1 MKIYYSL
8 AILLSRISKI
18 CISFCHK
25 LCLNTSHYQK
35 VLYYNLIDLIKVFEL
50 SLADVILERFK
61 DFMREQPEPY
71 KFLQVFYAQEKER
84 FLNDKMNDYIKQN
97 KSKEEASIL
106 ARQGFVSTIGRV
118 LEKIIELLLKDFC
131 IKNNVK
137 MTNDKILRAKRINGE
152 LDKVKRALLVHFGE
166 YSVLPDIVLYQ
177 ASKDNVKILA
187 ILSVKN
193 SFRERFTETPYWKLK
208 LLQSPVISHIKV
220 FMITPDNDDEI
231 SFKDKPKKARIV
243 MEHELDGLYLAKSH
257 FDQSSKIRGIESLLE
272 DLRRLL

>member
-1 MKIYYSL
+1 M
-8 AILLSRISKI
+8 
-18 CISFCHK
+18 
-25 LCLNTSHYQK
+25 
-35 VLYYNLIDLIKVFEL
+35 

-61 DFMREQPEPY
+61 DFMRERPEPY

-137 MTNDKILRAKRINGE
+137 MTNDKTLRAKRINGE
-152 LDKVKRALLVHFGE
+152 LDKVKRALLVHFGG
-166 YSVLPDIVLYQ
+166 YSVLPDIILYQ
-177 ASKDNVKILA
+177 TNEDNVKILA

-208 LLQSPVISHIKV
+208 LLQSPITSHIKV
-220 FMITPDNDDEI
+220 FMITPDNDEEI

-243 MEHELDGLYLAKSH
+243 MEHE
-257 FDQSSKIRGIESLLE
+257 
-272 DLRRLL
+272 

>member
-1 MKIYYSL
+1 M
-8 AILLSRISKI
+8 
-18 CISFCHK
+18 
-25 LCLNTSHYQK
+25 
-35 VLYYNLIDLIKVFEL
+35 
-50 SLADVILERFK
+50 SLADIILERFK

-84 FLNDKMNDYIKQN
+84 FLNDRMNDYIKQN

-106 ARQGFVSTIGRV
+106 ARQGFVSAIGRV

-137 MTNDKILRAKRINGE
+137 MTNDKVLRVKHINGE
-152 LDKVKRALLVHFGE
+152 LDKVKRALLVHFGG

-177 ASKDNVKILA
+177 TNKDNVKILA

-208 LLQSPVISHIKV
+208 LLQSPITSHIKV

-231 SFKDKPKKARIV
+231 SFKDKPKKALSWS
-243 MEHELDGLYLAKSH
+243 MN
-257 FDQSSKIRGIESLLE
+257 
-272 DLRRLL
+272 

>member
-1 MKIYYSL
+1 M
-8 AILLSRISKI
+8 
-18 CISFCHK
+18 
-25 LCLNTSHYQK
+25 
-35 VLYYNLIDLIKVFEL
+35 
-50 SLADVILERFK
+50 SLADIILERFK

-71 KFLQVFYAQEKER
+71 KFLQVFYAHEKER
-84 FLNDKMNDYIKQN
+84 FLNSKISDYMKRN

-106 ARQGFVSTIGRV
+106 ARQGFVSVIGRA

-152 LDKVKRALLVHFGE
+152 LDRVKRALLVHFGE
-166 YSVLPDIVLYQ
+166 YSVLPDIILYQ
-177 ASKDNVKILA
+177 TNKDSIKILA

-208 LLQSPVISHIKV
+208 LLQSPVTSHIKV

-243 MEHELDGLYLAKSH
+243 MEHE
-257 FDQSSKIRGIESLLE
+257 
-272 DLRRLL
+272 

>member
-1 MKIYYSL
+1 
-8 AILLSRISKI
+8 
-18 CISFCHK
+18 
-25 LCLNTSHYQK
+25 
-35 VLYYNLIDLIKVFEL
+35 
-50 SLADVILERFK
+50 
-61 DFMREQPEPY
+61 MREQPEPY

-106 ARQGFVSTIGRV
+106 ARQGFVSAIGRV

-152 LDKVKRALLVHFGE
+152 LDRVKRALLVHFGE
-166 YSVLPDIVLYQ
+166 YSVLPNIVLYQ

-208 LLQSPVISHIKV
+208 LLQSPVTSHIKV

-231 SFKDKPKKARIV
+231 SLKDKPKKARIV
-243 MEHELDGLYLAKSH
+243 MEHELDSLYLAKSH
-257 FDQSSKIRGIESLLE
+257 FDQSSKIKGIESLLE
-272 DLRRLL
+272 DLKRLL

>member
-1 MKIYYSL
+1 M
-8 AILLSRISKI
+8 
-18 CISFCHK
+18 FG
-25 LCLNTSHYQK
+25 
-35 VLYYNLIDLIKVFEL
+35 L
-50 SLADVILERFK
+50 SLADIILERFK

-84 FLNDKMNDYIKQN
+84 FLNSKISDYMKRN

-152 LDKVKRALLVHFGE
+152 LDRVKRALLVHFGG

-177 ASKDNVKILA
+177 TNKDNVKILA

-208 LLQSPVISHIKV
+208 LLQSPITSHIKV
-220 FMITPDNDDEI
+220 FMITPD
-231 SFKDKPKKARIV
+231 
-243 MEHELDGLYLAKSH
+243 
-257 FDQSSKIRGIESLLE
+257 
-272 DLRRLL
+272 

>member
-1 MKIYYSL
+1 M
-8 AILLSRISKI
+8 
-18 CISFCHK
+18 
-25 LCLNTSHYQK
+25 
-35 VLYYNLIDLIKVFEL
+35 FEL
-50 SLADVILERFK
+50 SLVDVILERFK

-71 KFLQVFYAQEKER
+71 KFLQVFYMQEKER
-84 FLNDKMNDYIKQN
+84 FLNDRMNDYIKQN

-137 MTNDKILRAKRINGE
+137 MTNDKVLRAKRINGE
-152 LDKVKRALLVHFGE
+152 LDRVKRALLVHFGG
-166 YSVLPDIVLYQ
+166 YNSVLPDIVLYQ

-208 LLQSPVISHIKV
+208 FLQSPITSHIKV

-231 SFKDKPKKARIV
+231 SFKDRPKKARIV

-257 FDQSSKIRGIESLLE
+257 FDQSSKIKSIENLLE
-272 DLRRLL
+272 DLKRLL

>member
-1 MKIYYSL
+1 M
-8 AILLSRISKI
+8 
-18 CISFCHK
+18 
-25 LCLNTSHYQK
+25 
-35 VLYYNLIDLIKVFEL
+35 KVFGL
-50 SLADVILERFK
+50 GLADVILERFK
-61 DFMREQPEPY
+61 DFMRGQPEPY

-84 FLNDKMNDYIKQN
+84 FLNHKMNDYIKQN

-152 LDKVKRALLVHFGE
+152 LDKVKRALLVHFGG
-166 YSVLPDIVLYQ
+166 YSVLPDIILYQ
-177 ASKDNVKILA
+177 TDSIKILA
-187 ILSVKN
+187 VLSVKN

-208 LLQSPVISHIKV
+208 LLQSPITSHIKV

-231 SFKDKPKKARIV
+231 SFKDKPKKA
-243 MEHELDGLYLAKSH
+243 
-257 FDQSSKIRGIESLLE
+257 SSWSMNEMAFI
-272 DLRRLL
+272 

>member
-1 MKIYYSL
+1 MSL
-8 AILLSRISKI
+8 
-18 CISFCHK
+18 
-25 LCLNTSHYQK
+25 
-35 VLYYNLIDLIKVFEL
+35 V
-50 SLADVILERFK
+50 DVILERFK

-106 ARQGFVSTIGRV
+106 ARQGFVSAIGRV

-152 LDKVKRALLVHFGE
+152 LDKVKRDLLVHFGG
-166 YSVLPDIVLYQ
+166 YSVLPNIVLYQ
-177 ASKDNVKILA
+177 TNKDNVKILA
-187 ILSVKN
+187 ILSVKIR
-193 SFRERFTETPYWKLK
+193 SESYRWKLK
-208 LLQSPVISHIKV
+208 LLQSPITSHIKV

-231 SFKDKPKKARIV
+231 SFKDRPKKARIV

-257 FDQSSKIRGIESLLE
+257 FDQSSKIKGIENLLE
-272 DLRRLL
+272 DLKRLL

>member
-1 MKIYYSL
+1 MDFYGL
-8 AILLSRISKI
+8 
-18 CISFCHK
+18 
-25 LCLNTSHYQK
+25 
-35 VLYYNLIDLIKVFEL
+35 KVFGL
-50 SLADVILERFK
+50 SLADIILERFK

-71 KFLQVFYAQEKER
+71 KSLQVFYTQEKER
-84 FLNDKMNDYIKQN
+84 FLNSKISDYMKRN
-97 KSKEEASIL
+97 KSKEEVSIL

-137 MTNDKILRAKRINGE
+137 MTNDKILRAERINGE
-152 LDKVKRALLVHFGE
+152 MDKVKWALWVHFGG
-166 YSVLPDIVLYQ
+166 YSVLPDIILYQ
-177 ASKDNVKILA
+177 TNKDNVKILA

-208 LLQSPVISHIKV
+208 LLQSPITSHIKV

-243 MEHELDGLYLAKSH
+243 MGHE
-257 FDQSSKIRGIESLLE
+257 
-272 DLRRLL
+272 

>member
-1 MKIYYSL
+1 M
-8 AILLSRISKI
+8 
-18 CISFCHK
+18 
-25 LCLNTSHYQK
+25 
-35 VLYYNLIDLIKVFEL
+35 
-50 SLADVILERFK
+50 SLADIILERFK

-71 KFLQVFYAQEKER
+71 KFLQVFYVQEKER
-84 FLNDKMNDYIKQN
+84 FLNHKMNDYIKQN

-106 ARQGFVSTIGRV
+106 ARQGFVSAMGRA

-166 YSVLPDIVLYQ
+166 YSVLPDGDIILYQ
-177 ASKDNVKILA
+177 TNKDTIKILA

-208 LLQSPVISHIKV
+208 LL
-220 FMITPDNDDEI
+220 
-231 SFKDKPKKARIV
+231 
-243 MEHELDGLYLAKSH
+243 
-257 FDQSSKIRGIESLLE
+257 
-272 DLRRLL
+272 

>member
-1 MKIYYSL
+1 M
-8 AILLSRISKI
+8 
-18 CISFCHK
+18 
-25 LCLNTSHYQK
+25 
-35 VLYYNLIDLIKVFEL
+35 
-50 SLADVILERFK
+50 SLADIILERFK
-61 DFMREQPEPY
+61 DFMREHPEPY
-71 KFLQVFYAQEKER
+71 KFLQVFYTQEKER
-84 FLNDKMNDYIKQN
+84 FLNSKISDYMKRN

-106 ARQGFVSTIGRV
+106 ARQGFVSAVGRA

-137 MTNDKILRAKRINGE
+137 MTNDKTLRAKRINGE
-152 LDKVKRALLVHFGE
+152 LDKVKRALLVHFGG
-166 YSVLPDIVLYQ
+166 YSVLPDIILYQ
-177 ASKDNVKILA
+177 TNKDNVKILA

-208 LLQSPVISHIKV
+208 LLQLPITSHIKV

-257 FDQSSKIRGIESLLE
+257 FDQSSKIKGIENLLE
-272 DLRRLL
+272 DLKRLL

>member
-1 MKIYYSL
+1 MSL
-8 AILLSRISKI
+8 
-18 CISFCHK
+18 
-25 LCLNTSHYQK
+25 
-35 VLYYNLIDLIKVFEL
+35 V
-50 SLADVILERFK
+50 DVILERFK

-71 KFLQVFYAQEKER
+71 KFLQVFYVQEKER
-84 FLNDKMNDYIKQN
+84 FLNDRMNDYIKQN

-106 ARQGFVSTIGRV
+106 ARQGFVSAIGRV

-137 MTNDKILRAKRINGE
+137 MTNDKVLRAKRINGE
-152 LDKVKRALLVHFGE
+152 LDRVKRALLVHFGG
-166 YSVLPDIVLYQ
+166 YNSVLPDIVLYQ

-208 LLQSPVISHIKV
+208 FLQSPITSHIKV

-231 SFKDKPKKARIV
+231 SFKDRPKKARIV

-257 FDQSSKIRGIESLLE
+257 FDQSSKIKGIENLLE
-272 DLRRLL
+272 DLKRLL

>member
-1 MKIYYSL
+1 MIE
-8 AILLSRISKI
+8 
-18 CISFCHK
+18 
-25 LCLNTSHYQK
+25 
-35 VLYYNLIDLIKVFEL
+35 VFEL
-50 SLADVILERFK
+50 SLADTILERSK

-84 FLNDKMNDYIKQN
+84 FLNDRMNDYIKQN
-97 KSKEEASIL
+97 KGKEEASIL
-106 ARQGFVSTIGRV
+106 ARQGFVSAIGRV

-137 MTNDKILRAKRINGE
+137 MTNDKILRAKRINGD

-208 LLQSPVISHIKV
+208 LLQSPITSHIKV

-231 SFKDKPKKARIV
+231 SFKDRPKKARIV

-257 FDQSSKIRGIESLLE
+257 FDQSSKIKGIENLLE
-272 DLRRLL
+272 DLKRLL

>member
-1 MKIYYSL
+1 M
-8 AILLSRISKI
+8 
-18 CISFCHK
+18 
-25 LCLNTSHYQK
+25 
-35 VLYYNLIDLIKVFEL
+35 FEL
-50 SLADVILERFK
+50 SLVDVILERFK

-71 KFLQVFYAQEKER
+71 KFLQVFYVQEKER
-84 FLNDKMNDYIKQN
+84 FLNDRMNDYIKQN

-106 ARQGFVSTIGRV
+106 ARQGFVSAIGRV

-137 MTNDKILRAKRINGE
+137 MTNDKVLRAKRINGE
-152 LDKVKRALLVHFGE
+152 LDRVKRALLVHFGG
-166 YSVLPDIVLYQ
+166 YNSVLPDIVLYQ

-208 LLQSPVISHIKV
+208 FLQSPITSHIKV

-231 SFKDKPKKARIV
+231 SFKDRPKKARIV

-257 FDQSSKIRGIESLLE
+257 FDQSSKIKSIENLLE
-272 DLRRLL
+272 DLKRLL

>member
-1 MKIYYSL
+1 M
-8 AILLSRISKI
+8 
-18 CISFCHK
+18 
-25 LCLNTSHYQK
+25 
-35 VLYYNLIDLIKVFEL
+35 FEL
-50 SLADVILERFK
+50 SLADIILERFK
-61 DFMREQPEPY
+61 DFTREQPEPY

-84 FLNDKMNDYIKQN
+84 FLNDRMNDYIKQN

-106 ARQGFVSTIGRV
+106 ARQGFVSAIGRV
-118 LEKIIELLLKDFC
+118 LEKIIELLLKNFC

-152 LDKVKRALLVHFGE
+152 LDKVKQALLVHFGE

-177 ASKDNVKILA
+177 ASKDSVKILA

-208 LLQSPVISHIKV
+208 LLQSPVTSHIKV
-220 FMITPDNDDEI
+220 FMITPDNDDEV
-231 SFKDKPKKARIV
+231 SFKDRPKKARIV

-257 FDQSSKIRGIESLLE
+257 FDQSSKIKGIESLLE
-272 DLRRLL
+272 DLKRLL

>member
-1 MKIYYSL
+1 M
-8 AILLSRISKI
+8 
-18 CISFCHK
+18 
-25 LCLNTSHYQK
+25 
-35 VLYYNLIDLIKVFEL
+35 
-50 SLADVILERFK
+50 SLADMILERFK
-61 DFMREQPEPY
+61 DFMREHPEPY

-84 FLNDKMNDYIKQN
+84 FLNSKISDYMKQN

-106 ARQGFVSTIGRV
+106 ARQGFVSAVGRA

-166 YSVLPDIVLYQ
+166 YSVLPDIILYQ
-177 ASKDNVKILA
+177 TNKDNVKILA

-208 LLQSPVISHIKV
+208 LLQSPITSHIKV
-220 FMITPDNDDEI
+220 FMITPDNDEEI
-231 SFKDKPKKARIV
+231 SFKDRPKKARIV

-257 FDQSSKIRGIESLLE
+257 FDQSPKIKGIENLLE
-272 DLRRLL
+272 DLKRLL

>member
-1 MKIYYSL
+1 M
-8 AILLSRISKI
+8 
-18 CISFCHK
+18 
-25 LCLNTSHYQK
+25 
-35 VLYYNLIDLIKVFEL
+35 
-50 SLADVILERFK
+50 SLADTILERFK

-84 FLNDKMNDYIKQN
+84 FLNDRMNDYIKQN

-106 ARQGFVSTIGRV
+106 ARQGFVSAIGRV

-137 MTNDKILRAKRINGE
+137 MTNDKILRVKCINGE

-193 SFRERFTETPYWKLK
+193 SFRE
-208 LLQSPVISHIKV
+208 LQMEIKTSAIARNFSH
-220 FMITPDNDDEI
+220 
-231 SFKDKPKKARIV
+231 
-243 MEHELDGLYLAKSH
+243 
-257 FDQSSKIRGIESLLE
+257 
-272 DLRRLL
+272 

>member
-1 MKIYYSL
+1 MDFYGL
-8 AILLSRISKI
+8 
-18 CISFCHK
+18 
-25 LCLNTSHYQK
+25 
-35 VLYYNLIDLIKVFEL
+35 KVFGL
-50 SLADVILERFK
+50 SLADIILERFK

-84 FLNDKMNDYIKQN
+84 FLNHKMNDYIKRN
-97 KSKEEASIL
+97 KSKEETSIL
-106 ARQGFVSTIGRV
+106 VRQGFVSAVGRA

-137 MTNDKILRAKRINGE
+137 MTNDKILRVKRINGE

-166 YSVLPDIVLYQ
+166 YSVLPDIILYQ
-177 ASKDNVKILA
+177 TNKDNIKILA

-208 LLQSPVISHIKV
+208 LLQSPITSHIKV

-231 SFKDKPKKARIV
+231 SFKDKSKKARIV

-257 FDQSSKIRGIESLLE
+257 FDQSSKIKGIENLLE
-272 DLRRLL
+272 DLKRLL

>member
-1 MKIYYSL
+1 MG
-8 AILLSRISKI
+8 
-18 CISFCHK
+18 
-25 LCLNTSHYQK
+25 
-35 VLYYNLIDLIKVFEL
+35 
-50 SLADVILERFK
+50 LADIILERFK

-84 FLNDKMNDYIKQN
+84 FLNHKMNEYIKQN

-106 ARQGFVSTIGRV
+106 ARQGFVSVIGRV

-152 LDKVKRALLVHFGE
+152 LDRVKRALLVHFGG
-166 YSVLPDIVLYQ
+166 YSVLPDIILYQ
-177 ASKDNVKILA
+177 TDSIKILA

-208 LLQSPVISHIKV
+208 LLQSPITSHIKV
-220 FMITPDNDDEI
+220 FMITPDNDEEI

-257 FDQSSKIRGIESLLE
+257 FDQSSKIKGIENLLE
-272 DLRRLL
+272 DLKRLL

>member
-1 MKIYYSL
+1 MK
-8 AILLSRISKI
+8 R
-18 CISFCHK
+18 
-25 LCLNTSHYQK
+25 
-35 VLYYNLIDLIKVFEL
+35 
-50 SLADVILERFK
+50 
-61 DFMREQPEPY
+61 
-71 KFLQVFYAQEKER
+71 
-84 FLNDKMNDYIKQN
+84 N

-106 ARQGFVSTIGRV
+106 ARQGFVSAVGRA

-166 YSVLPDIVLYQ
+166 YSVLPDIILYQ
-177 ASKDNVKILA
+177 TNKDTIKILA

-208 LLQSPVISHIKV
+208 LLQSPITSHIKV

-231 SFKDKPKKARIV
+231 SFKDKPKKALSWNMNEMAFI
-243 MEHELDGLYLAKSH
+243 
-257 FDQSSKIRGIESLLE
+257 
-272 DLRRLL
+272 

>member
-1 MKIYYSL
+1 MSL
-8 AILLSRISKI
+8 ANI
-18 CISFCHK
+18 
-25 LCLNTSHYQK
+25 
-35 VLYYNLIDLIKVFEL
+35 
-50 SLADVILERFK
+50 ILERFK

-84 FLNDKMNDYIKQN
+84 FLNDRMNDYIKQN
-97 KSKEEASIL
+97 KGKEEASIL
-106 ARQGFVSTIGRV
+106 ARQGFVSAIGRV

-152 LDKVKRALLVHFGE
+152 LDKVKRALLVHFGG
-166 YSVLPDIVLYQ
+166 YSVLPDIILYQ

-208 LLQSPVISHIKV
+208 LLQSPVTSHIKV

-231 SFKDKPKKARIV
+231 SFKDKPKKAKIV

-257 FDQSSKIRGIESLLE
+257 FDQSSKIKGIESLLE

>member
-1 MKIYYSL
+1 MDFYGL
-8 AILLSRISKI
+8 
-18 CISFCHK
+18 
-25 LCLNTSHYQK
+25 
-35 VLYYNLIDLIKVFEL
+35 KVFGL
-50 SLADVILERFK
+50 SLADIILERFK

-71 KFLQVFYAQEKER
+71 KFLQVFYAREKER

-106 ARQGFVSTIGRV
+106 ARQGFVSAMGRA

-166 YSVLPDIVLYQ
+166 YSVLPDIILYQ
-177 ASKDNVKILA
+177 TNKDTIKILA

-193 SFRERFTETPYWKLK
+193 SFRERFIETPYWKLK
-208 LLQSPVISHIKV
+208 LLQSPITSHIKV

-243 MEHELDGLYLAKSH
+243 MEHE
-257 FDQSSKIRGIESLLE
+257 
-272 DLRRLL
+272 

>member
-1 MKIYYSL
+1 M
-8 AILLSRISKI
+8 
-18 CISFCHK
+18 
-25 LCLNTSHYQK
+25 
-35 VLYYNLIDLIKVFEL
+35 FEL
-50 SLADVILERFK
+50 SLADIILGRFK
-61 DFMREQPEPY
+61 DFMKEQPEPY

-106 ARQGFVSTIGRV
+106 ARQGFVSAIGRV
-118 LEKIIELLLKDFC
+118 VRKNQLLLKDFC

-177 ASKDNVKILA
+177 VSKDNVKILA

-208 LLQSPVISHIKV
+208 LLQSPVTSHIKV

-231 SFKDKPKKARIV
+231 SFKDRPKKARIV

-257 FDQSSKIRGIESLLE
+257 FDQSSKIKGIENLLE
-272 DLRRLL
+272 DLKRLL

>member
-1 MKIYYSL
+1 M
-8 AILLSRISKI
+8 
-18 CISFCHK
+18 
-25 LCLNTSHYQK
+25 
-35 VLYYNLIDLIKVFEL
+35 FEL
-50 SLADVILERFK
+50 SLADIILERFK

-84 FLNDKMNDYIKQN
+84 FLNDRMNDYMKQN
-97 KSKEEASIL
+97 KGKEEASIL
-106 ARQGFVSTIGRV
+106 ARQGFVSAIGRV

-208 LLQSPVISHIKV
+208 LLQSPVTSHIKV

-231 SFKDKPKKARIV
+231 SLKDKPKKARIV

-257 FDQSSKIRGIESLLE
+257 FDQSSKIKGIENLLE
-272 DLRRLL
+272 DLKRLL